1 LEDNWRRE
9 IFKLLFGF
17 IAGGFLIRTELRLS
31 RVDQYREK
39 RIRRP
44 RGTPL
49 MVADYDDKKWLYQ
62 REEYGLAAASAA
74 WRVGPSL
81 KNKLRSRLWLA
92 RAAYRVDRMSLAPI
106 FFKPP
111 TSRQKYRVLNRS
123 AHLRRVTDKILQV
136 TEPIIH
142 PVSSNRYA
150 FVMLIETRA
159 KVLKDCL
166 VNADEVKRLRKRLGY
181 TQVELAKVLGVHKLT
196 VSAWEIGRRNISRPT
211 EIALKS
217 LPKNPQKQ
225 RQQRRKP

>member
-1 LEDNWRRE
+1 
-9 IFKLLFGF
+9 
-17 IAGGFLIRTELRLS
+17 
-31 RVDQYREK
+31 
-39 RIRRP
+39 
-44 RGTPL
+44 